1 LRVLYNKFYVAPGSQ
16 LVADDSPVTLQSKRY
31 KSAPIT
37 EAVIE
42 IRLQPPASP
51 DLSTLEGLARSLE
64 RDFPKRLPMHLVE
77 VSVTAP
83 ENQAPSETFSQA
95 QIGFRLTKADDSRVL
110 QLRRDGLAYS
120 HLAPYTEWGHFRAEA
135 EPLWQKYRA
144 VYPDAK
150 PTRCALR
157 YINRID
163 IPQIPIE
170 IEDYFQTYPMISKKL
185 PQQDTV
191 GVTLEVQMP
200 QRDLDCMAVIRQLL
214 VGPVKPNHISIVLDV
229 DIFRMGIESWSDS
242 EIWAFLDRLRVRK
255 NEIFEACITDRTRE
269 LIDQ

>member
-1 LRVLYNKFYVAPGSQ
+1 
-16 LVADDSPVTLQSKRY
+16 VTLQSKRY

-42 IRLQPPASP
+42 IRLQPPAPP
-51 DLSTLEGLARSLE
+51 DLSTLEGLAKSLE
-64 RDFPKRLPMHLVE
+64 KDFPKQSPMQFVQ

-83 ENQAPSETFSQA
+83 PSVDQAPSQTLSHA
-95 QIGFRLTKADDSRVL
+95 KIGFRLAKADDSRVL

-120 HLAPYTEWGHFRAEA
+120 HLAPYTEWAVFRAEA

-144 VYPDAK
+144 AHLDAK

-157 YINRID
+157 YINQIN
-163 IPQIPIE
+163 IPEIPAE
-170 IEDYFQTYPMISKKL
+170 IEDYFALYPKISDKL

-191 GVTLEVQMP
+191 AMTLSLQMP
-200 QRDLDCMAVIRQLL
+200 QRDLECMAVINQNQ
-214 VGPVKPNHISIVLDV
+214 VEAPKPGHLSFVLDV
-229 DIFRMGIESWSDS
+229 DISRVGIENWSDS
-242 EIWAFLDRLRVRK
+242 EIWAFLDKLRDRK